1 MYLPLASSLRT
12 RIPAMSST
20 AYAALQVV
28 LGSLLIA
35 LFAQISIP
43 LPLSPVPVTGQTF
56 AVLAV
61 AMALGSRLG
70 AMAVLTYILEGA
82 AGLPFFAGGVGG
94 ALYLLGPTGGY
105 LLGFVL
111 CALVCGKLAEKGFDR
126 TYGKML
132 LAMTLGH
139 LIIFVPGVLWLTR
152 FVPEGSAL
160 ALGFLPFLPGTV
172 LKTLAAAALFPPI
185 RKKI

>member
-1 MYLPLASSLRT
+1 MYLPLAQSLRA
-12 RIPAMSST
+12 RIPALSPAVHT
-20 AYAALQVV
+20 TLQVV
-28 LGSLLIA
+28 FGSLFIA

-43 LPLSPVPVTGQTF
+43 IPYSPVPVTGQTF

-61 AMALGSRLG
+61 AMALGSRNG
-70 AMAVLTYILEGA
+70 ALAVLTYILEGA

-111 CALVCGKLAEKGFDR
+111 CALVCGKLAELGYDR
-126 TYGKML
+126 SYGRML
-132 LAMTLGH
+132 IAMTLGH
-139 LIIFVPGVLWLTR
+139 LIIFIPGILWLSR
-152 FVPEGSAL
+152 FVPAGQAL
-160 ALGFLPFLPGTV
+160 ALGFVPFIPGTV